1 MSTRKNIKATNIELT
16 QEISDYLDKRLQSI
30 EKLIDPNDTS
40 AIFDVEVGKTTNHHQ
55 TGSIFRAEINL
66 HIALKQFRAT
76 SEEETLFNAIDK
88 AEKEIVN
95 EVRRA
100 KGKKQRLLRKG
111 GNAIKAFTN
120 AVGFSSAKISDFVRR
135 RRR

>member
-76 SEEETLFNAIDK
+76 SEEETLLTQSIK
-88 AEKEIVN
+88 PK
-95 EVRRA
+95 
-100 KGKKQRLLRKG
+100 RKL
-111 GNAIKAFTN
+111 
-120 AVGFSSAKISDFVRR
+120 
-135 RRR
+135 

>member
-1 MSTRKNIKATNIELT
+1 M
-16 QEISDYLDKRLQSI
+16 DKRLQSI

-100 KGKKQRLLRKG
+100 KGKNK
-111 GNAIKAFTN
+111 
-120 AVGFSSAKISDFVRR
+120 DY
-135 RRR
+135 